1 MSSKVSLQDL
11 NRNKRAQKNAKFA
24 DKKILLTRRAILD
37 RIGKYVFDSQSLP
50 RSKKKKPIKYEAIV
64 YLRRKRNNIYLTLTD
79 LRGKVVTTS
88 SSGFFGFKNY
98 ASVLPN
104 AAQASAKRISFFL
117 KTAKIK
123 KIALIVKSK
132 VPAVVF
138 GVIRGFTALGIR
150 VNRLMDRIPI
160 AHNGVKRKKARR
172 K

>member
-1 MSSKVSLQDL
+1 MSSKLSIQDI

-24 DKKILLTRRAILD
+24 DKKVLLTRRAILD
-37 RIGKYVFDSQSLP
+37 RIGKYTFDPKVLG
-50 RSKKKKPIKYEAIV
+50 RSSKKKPIRYQAIV
-64 YLRRKRNNIYLTLTD
+64 FLRRKRNNIYLTLSD
-79 LRGKVVTTS
+79 LRGKAVTTS

-98 ASVLPN
+98 ASILPN

-117 KTAKIK
+117 KTAKIHT
-123 KIALIVKSK
+123 IALIVKSK

-138 GVIRGFTALGIR
+138 AVIRGFTALGIR
-150 VNRLMDRIPI
+150 VGRLMDRIPI